1 MNKTTIISNISTRT
15 NHLEAL
21 RNLFTPDTIRIVIVS
36 PFLAS
41 QIKSLLD
48 EFKYSDITQI
58 DLITT
63 CKPNDPEQLTKPNI
77 LKETCDFFQ
86 QNYPKINLKIHLNNK
101 LHGKLYFAIRP
112 ENKAMILSS
121 ANFTRNGLINNHEWG
136 VETYDKDIID
146 DTLDEIFNT
155 IEKAEL
161 TYNQIVKAC
170 SFVDQYNKMNPE
182 WQKKPN
188 IICDIMETIYS
199 DENIKNPNPQYFLKP
214 IGHKDSPIK
223 ISDKRDFS
231 ALHQNLHFSKKKPK
245 GVRKGDMLI
254 TTAIGAG
261 SLLSYF
267 TVIGGLECVSEDE
280 KKEDP
285 WKERWPYFME
295 GRNQSVAFGKKWWK
309 YNLRR
314 QDLVEEFT
322 ELYPNVPVTSAGGYT
337 LNTINR
343 GADKV
348 RITKEFAEFLI
359 DKINSQ

>member
-1 MNKTTIISNISTRT
+1 MNKTNIISNIST

-21 RNLFTPDTIRIVIVS
+21 KNLFTQDATRIVIVS
-36 PFLAS
+36 PFLAK
-41 QIKSLLD
+41 QIKNLFS
-48 EFKYSDITQI
+48 EFKYSNITQV

-63 CKPNDPEQLTKPNI
+63 CKPNDPEQITKPNI
-77 LKETCDFFQ
+77 LKETWEFFQ
-86 QNYPKINLKIHLNNK
+86 NNYPKINLKIHLNNK
-101 LHGKLYFAIRP
+101 LHGKLYFALGA
-112 ENKAMILSS
+112 ENKSMILSS

-136 VETYDKDIID
+136 VEIFDINIID
-146 DTLDEIFNT
+146 DTLEEIFNT

-161 TYNQIVKAC
+161 TKNQILKAC
-170 SFVDQYNKMNPE
+170 SFVEQYNKINPE

-188 IICDIMETIYS
+188 IVCDIMETIYS

-214 IGHKDSPIK
+214 IGHKESPI
-223 ISDKRDFS
+223 ILSEKRDFS
-231 ALHQNLHFSKKKPK
+231 DLHQNLHFSKRKPK
-245 GVRKGDMLI
+245 NVRKGDMLI

-267 TVIGGLECVSEDE
+267 TVIGGLEIVSESE
-280 KKEDP
+280 IENDP

-295 GRNQSVAFGKKWWK
+295 GRNQSTKFGKNWWK

-314 QDLVEEFT
+314 QDLVKEFT
-322 ELYPNVPVTSAGGYT
+322 ELFPGVPVTSAGGYT